1 MIGFGG
7 GAAYYS
13 ELERS
18 TIFDSPIAHLSRWAS
33 AEAEAKE

>member
-13 ELERS
+13 ELERA
-18 TIFDSPIAHLSRWAS
+18 TIFDAHLLCWVS